1 MADHSIYE
9 RSIGRGGAAGERTQG
24 DSPPGRPPA
33 RRRHAVAA
41 LAALAGLAVIAGACS
56 NSPKGPGVA
65 GGPTTTSAGGHS
77 PAGPTGGSST
87 SDHGAQLLAYAKC
100 MRSHRIA
107 DFPDPTQSPGG
118 GASLILNG
126 GPGSD
131 LNANNPTF
139 QAALAACKSLRP
151 SGQQTPAQVAQ
162 NVAAGVKLAECMRS
176 HGFPSFPDPNS
187 QDVFNL
193 PSGIDT
199 SSPTYQSAYG
209 TCQKLTPGYHGGSF
223 SKSNGGP
230 R

>member
-1 MADHSIYE
+1 
-9 RSIGRGGAAGERTQG
+9 
-24 DSPPGRPPA
+24 
-33 RRRHAVAA
+33 
-41 LAALAGLAVIAGACS
+41 
-56 NSPKGPGVA
+56 
-65 GGPTTTSAGGHS
+65 
-77 PAGPTGGSST
+77 
-87 SDHGAQLLAYAKC
+87 

-118 GASLILNG
+118 GASLSLNG

-139 QAALAACKSLRP
+139 QAAEAACKSLRP